1 MLPEIDAAV
10 RASVISPA
18 EDAKEKLA
26 KLSRVIIDVR
36 DEDGYKIEIEL
47 EPTGS
52 LSMDELKQAFQLLD
66 MSTTDDTDASIK
78 VNCTALYYFHFF
90 NSKCYL
96 NISDEK
102 VRGINP
108 SLRRSLRCTLRLR
121 FQHLQPAVEKD
132 YHGELGP

>member
-1 MLPEIDAAV
+1 MIFFFRFAQRIGSRVQPIKCPWLANMLPEIDAAV

-78 VNCTALYYFHFF
+78 VNSTARNYFHFC
-90 NSKCYL
+90 NSK
-96 NISDEK
+96 
-102 VRGINP
+102 
-108 SLRRSLRCTLRLR
+108 
-121 FQHLQPAVEKD
+121 
-132 YHGELGP
+132 